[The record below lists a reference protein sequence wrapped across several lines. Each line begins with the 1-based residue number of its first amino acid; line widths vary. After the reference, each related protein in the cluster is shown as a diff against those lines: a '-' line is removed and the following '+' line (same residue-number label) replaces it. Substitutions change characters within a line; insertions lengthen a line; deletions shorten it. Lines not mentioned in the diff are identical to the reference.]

1 MSDDG
6 ILHFNPWMDFNDGPP
21 SENPFGCDPD
31 PEQIAAREHAPIF
44 EAVMAEHVEVER

>member
-31 PEQIAAREHAPIF
+31 PEQIATSGKQINSNKNGSQMT
-44 EAVMAEHVEVER
+44 AV